1 MQCFRLVAMHLRLPA
16 VQVPML
22 AGIVKAMSVQQW
34 SSSMHGICPPA
45 RIWLLPQ
52 RVSLELVMV

>member
-1 MQCFRLVAMHLRLPA
+1 MQCFRSAAMHLRLPA

-22 AGIVKAMSVQQW
+22 IGAIRAMSVQQW

-45 RIWLLPQ
+45 RIWLLLQ
-52 RVSLELVMV
+52 RVSLELVTV